1 MAFSDL
7 QISLVGVG
15 VVAVAGVWAYN
26 KWQERQ
32 HRQAAERVFR
42 GSQADV
48 LFDGEVPLADLAPTQ
63 PYDRDE
69 VAQRVEPVL
78 GSVAD
83 AATEP
88 PPAAEPVPPPPP
100 PESLVDELVDCVAR
114 LETVDAAAGY
124 AIWEAQRPLAERLG
138 KPLRWAGLDDDGQ
151 WHEIGSHDAGR
162 YHRIYAALQMADRQ
176 GALGDEELGVFSEGL
191 TDLASRLAAVAELP
205 SRGEVL
211 AHARALDSFCAGVDI
226 QIALHVVHREG
237 QVLMGSKLRGL
248 TSAAGLRWRDDGVF
262 CRAENG
268 GEPLFTLANLGSRPF
283 ASGDAEA
290 LTTHGVTFWLD
301 VPRVTAGAAVFAQ
314 MLGVAR
320 QLVASLDGVLV
331 DDQRNPL
338 SDSAL
343 AGIRDKIAQIQRKMS
358 DQGIPAGGLRALRLF
373 S

>member
-15 VVAVAGVWAYN
+15 AVAVAGVWAYN

-48 LFDGEVPLADLAPTQ
+48 LFDGEVPLADLPPTQ
-63 PYDRDE
+63 PDDRDDRP
-69 VAQRVEPVL
+69 QRLEPVL
-78 GSVAD
+78 GAVAEV
-83 AATEP
+83 AAE
-88 PPAAEPVPPPPP
+88 PPAAAEPAPPPLP
-100 PESLVDELVDCVAR
+100 PETLVDDLVDCVAR
-114 LETVDAAAGY
+114 LETADAAAGY

-138 KPLRWAGLDDDGQ
+138 KPLRWAGLDGEGQ

-162 YHRIYAALQMADRQ
+162 YHRVCAAVQMADRQ
-176 GALGDEELGVFSEGL
+176 GALGEDEFAVFSEGIG
-191 TDLASRLAAVAELP
+191 DLADRLAAVAELP
-205 SRGEVL
+205 TRQEVL

-237 QVLMGSKLRGL
+237 QALMGSKLRGL
-248 TSAAGLRWRDDGVF
+248 TSAAGLRWREDGVF

-301 VPRVTAGAAVFAQ
+301 VPRVSAGAAVFAQ

-320 QLVASLDGVLV
+320 QLVAGLDGALV

-338 SDSAL
+338 SDAAL
-343 AGIRDKIAQIQRKMS
+343 AGIRDKIAEIQRRMA
-358 DQGIPAGGLRALRLF
+358 DQGIPPGGLRALRLF